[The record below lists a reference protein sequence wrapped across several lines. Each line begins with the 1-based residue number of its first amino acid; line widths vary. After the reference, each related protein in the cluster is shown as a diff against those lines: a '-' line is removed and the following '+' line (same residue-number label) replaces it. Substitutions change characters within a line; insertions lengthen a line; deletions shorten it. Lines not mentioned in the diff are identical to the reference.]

1 MTTRNVSMRNGGA
14 LLMALWTMAI
24 LSVMVLSFAYEAHQ
38 QSGVNVY
45 VRERN
50 RVNRLTDAGQAV
62 AEVVLLKYKDAPD
75 WNKDQ
80 DIESLLEDDR
90 WVREKQDLKR
100 GQCTIGPLVLDA
112 DDPDGGTVTVEI
124 QSVNSGSKGV
134 ININNLYKGGGD
146 NKYME
151 RWWMIFQSHG
161 IPEELATEKDGTINL
176 WNILIA
182 SWDDWRDEDDTVTA
196 IDGEEAGAERKW
208 YEEYEE
214 EEKIDE
220 EDRRRP
226 RNGPIPDVHELAYLR
241 GWREYPAVLTGGVLN
256 PWEKKDSQ
264 IHVKGIEH
272 LFTTVGSSKIILND
286 QTSVDTLITIPG
298 VYGDA
303 EDKEA
308 LEEANV
314 VAQAILNAL
323 RTMPEDYD
331 VDESR
336 SWWPFKDWQDLNKR
350 VDDQDEEVGSE
361 ANQYL
366 SFEPDDTTI
375 YKIKITGESMGMKH
389 EVSAECYVRDSKVR
403 YISWRED

>member
-1 MTTRNVSMRNGGA
+1 MMLFTKMRRGGA
-14 LLMALWTMAI
+14 LLMALWTIAI

-38 QSGVNVY
+38 QSGINVY

-50 RVNRLTDAGQAV
+50 RVNRLTDAGQAI
-62 AEVVLLKYKDAPD
+62 AETILLNYKSAPD
-75 WNKDQ
+75 WNQDQ
-80 DIESLLEDDR
+80 DLAELLEDDR
-90 WVREKQDLKR
+90 WVKEKQDLKR
-100 GQCTIGPLVLDA
+100 GQCVVGPIVLDE
-112 DDPDGGTVTVEI
+112 DDPESGMVTIEI
-124 QSVNSGSKGV
+124 QSVNSGSQGI

-161 IPEELATEKDGTINL
+161 IPEEIESEKDGTINL

-256 PWEKKDSQ
+256 PWAKKDEQ
-264 IHVKGIEH
+264 IKVRGIEH
-272 LFTTVGSSKIILND
+272 LFTTVGSTKITLND
-286 QTSVDTLITIPG
+286 KTSLDVLVTIPG
-298 VYGDA
+298 VYDSPQ
-303 EDKEA
+303 EDYA
-308 LEEANV
+308 LEEAKV
-314 VAQAILNAL
+314 VAQAVLEAL
-323 RTMPEDYD
+323 STMPEDYD

-336 SWWPFKDWQDLNKR
+336 TWWPFKDWNDLVKR
-350 VDDQDEEVGSE
+350 VDDIGEDIGSE
-361 ANQYL
+361 AGQYFTY
-366 SFEPDDTTI
+366 SPDENTVF
-375 YKIKITGESMGMKH
+375 KVKITGESMGMKH
-389 EVSAECYVRDSKVR
+389 EVEAECYIRDSKIR
-403 YISWRED
+403 YISWREN